1 MPENFPK
8 IFGKNQNESLDID
21 ISKRLFSK
29 LTQEVI
35 YQVYISQAL
44 FKNNEYCFLKIN
56 EYLKNKSLAEMTLEE
71 VALGFVRVANEAM
84 CRPIRNLTEVNFR
97 KNILSFK

>member
-1 MPENFPK
+1 LPENFPK

-35 YQVYISQAL
+35 CQIYISQAL
-44 FKNNEYCFLKIN
+44 FKNNK
-56 EYLKNKSLAEMTLEE
+56 KM
-71 VALGFVRVANEAM
+71 
-84 CRPIRNLTEVNFR
+84 
-97 KNILSFK
+97 NIAF